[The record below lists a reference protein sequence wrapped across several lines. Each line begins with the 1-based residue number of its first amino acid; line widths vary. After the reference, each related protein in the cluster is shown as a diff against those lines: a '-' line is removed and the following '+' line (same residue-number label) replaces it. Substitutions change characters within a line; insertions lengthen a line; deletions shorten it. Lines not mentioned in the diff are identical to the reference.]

1 MAEEDL
7 LRQAV
12 DTAWTLYRAAHDNV
26 HESDERRCL
35 LERHLQ
41 QRWRAGEHDPEEL
54 TCAGLTI
61 LERILSQVELDDR
74 DDPRSAGLPRGYFDA
89 WVSHEPR

>member
-1 MAEEDL
+1 METFESRSSWLIRSLVRRGWEWRRKTCCGKPSIRLGAI
-7 LRQAV
+7 
-12 DTAWTLYRAAHDNV
+12 YRAAHDDV

-54 TCAGLTI
+54 TCAGLAF
-61 LERILSQVELDDR
+61 LERILSEVELDD
-74 DDPRSAGLPRGYFDA
+74 
-89 WVSHEPR
+89 

>member
-12 DTAWTLYRAAHDNV
+12 ETAWSINRAAHDDV
-26 HESDERRCL
+26 HELDERRCL

-41 QRWRAGEHDPEEL
+41 QRWRAGEQDPEEL
-54 TCAGLTI
+54 TCAGLAF
-61 LERILSQVELDDR
+61 LERILSEVELDD
-74 DDPRSAGLPRGYFDA
+74 
-89 WVSHEPR
+89 

>member
-12 DTAWTLYRAAHDNV
+12 ETAWSINRAAHDDV
-26 HESDERRCL
+26 HESDERRRL

-41 QRWRAGEHDPEEL
+41 QRWRRESKIPK
-54 TCAGLTI
+54 
-61 LERILSQVELDDR
+61 S
-74 DDPRSAGLPRGYFDA
+74 
-89 WVSHEPR
+89 